1 MKILMIGCGYVGK
14 AIAEKW
20 TKDGHFVTA
29 TTTTHHRI
37 AEIEKI
43 ANQALLFN
51 TNNLEEFKNIIQDQ
65 EVILLMISPRGDRS
79 LENYQQTYL
88 QTAKNLKEA
97 IKFAPKV
104 KQIIYTSSFGLIGD
118 HQGAWVDENVTIKP
132 NNERNKI
139 LAQTEEILLT
149 LNGQINFDYQLKVCI
164 LRLAGIYGNNRE
176 LLQIFRTWAG
186 TTRETDGEEY
196 SNWIHL
202 DDIVNT
208 LELIRLKQLAG
219 IYHLANDYPLKKRIL
234 LDQFCQ
240 KHGLE
245 KINWSSPSQVPYPHN
260 VRLSNQKIKAEGLI
274 LKYPETM
281 V

>member
-1 MKILMIGCGYVGK
+1 MKILIIGCGYVGK

-29 TTTTHHRI
+29 TTTTHPRI

-43 ANQALLFN
+43 ANRAVIFN

-65 EVILLMISPRGDRS
+65 EVILLMVSPRGGRS

-88 QTAKNLKEA
+88 HTAKNLKEI
-97 IKFAPKV
+97 IKFTPSV
-104 KQIIYTSSFGLIGD
+104 KQIIYTSSFSIIGD
-118 HQGAWVDENVTIKP
+118 HGGVWVDENVEIKP
-132 NNERNKI
+132 NNDRNKI
-139 LAQTEEILLT
+139 LAETEEILLT
-149 LNGQINFDYQLKVCI
+149 LNGQFNFNHQLKVCI

-176 LLQIFRTWAG
+176 LLKIFRSWEG

-208 LELIRLKQLAG
+208 LELIRLKQLQG
-219 IYHLANDYPLKKRIL
+219 IYHLANNIPLKKRIL

-240 KHGLE
+240 KHGLN

-260 VRLSNQKIKAEGLI
+260 VRLSNQKIKAEGLT